1 MRRKYASR
9 RALVCR
15 VYCVVVAYA
24 MAYARSV
31 TQERVVKVFRNGRS
45 QAIRIPKEFELSTDE
60 AVIRKEGD
68 RLVIEESR
76 KRTVHELL
84 EAWAKLEPIEED
96 FGPIDDRPPEP
107 FEL

>member
-1 MRRKYASR
+1 M
-9 RALVCR
+9 
-15 VYCVVVAYA
+15 
-24 MAYARSV
+24 
-31 TQERVVKVFRNGRS
+31 TQERIVRVFRNGRS

-76 KRTVHELL
+76 TKSLL
-84 EAWAKLEPIEED
+84 DLLATLDPIEED
-96 FGPIDDRPPEP
+96 FGPIDDPPPEP

>member
-1 MRRKYASR
+1 MVYAT
-9 RALVCR
+9 
-15 VYCVVVAYA
+15 AYA
-24 MAYARSV
+24 GRM
-31 TQERVVKVFRNGRS
+31 TQERVVRVFRNGRS

-76 KRTVHELL
+76 TKSLLELL
-84 EAWAKLEPIEED
+84 ATLEPIDED
-96 FGPIDDRPPEP
+96 FGPIDDPPPEP